1 VDIKIQKITVPFIS
15 VFFLESMIEHFIFLS
30 LYLHTKIKYEQQGIP
45 LHAAKQMAN
54 RKSFGKACLPFFKRI
69 FHEKCNR
76 DGGSFLFF
84 SGVRV
89 SKTPALFMQNIRVW
103 L

>member
-54 RKSFGKACLPFFKRI
+54 RKSLSKACLPFLNAYFMKNVIGR
-69 FHEKCNR
+69 
-76 DGGSFLFF
+76 GLFFIF